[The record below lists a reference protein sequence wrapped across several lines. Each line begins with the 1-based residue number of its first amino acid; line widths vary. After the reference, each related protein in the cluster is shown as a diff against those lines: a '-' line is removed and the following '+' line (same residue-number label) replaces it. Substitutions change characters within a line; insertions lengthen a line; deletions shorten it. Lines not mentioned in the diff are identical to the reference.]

1 MSSARRVDGAVLSS
15 QTGALGAQTEAC
27 WSENEG
33 DDVTDLDRVR
43 VGYAPGVYDL
53 FHIGHLN
60 ILRSSKMHC
69 DYLIAGVLTDDK
81 AELVKGLTPMVPQAE
96 RIEIVRHISFVNE
109 AVFEDVPT
117 KLEMQVRLGF
127 NLIFKGDDWKGT
139 QKGDALER
147 EFAAVGVEVIYLPY
161 TVHTSSTELRRA
173 IRHLGDVAS

>member
-1 MSSARRVDGAVLSS
+1 M
-15 QTGALGAQTEAC
+15 
-27 WSENEG
+27 
-33 DDVTDLDRVR
+33 TDLERVR

-60 ILRSSKMHC
+60 ILRTSKMFC
-69 DYLIAGVLTDDK
+69 DYLIAGVLTDEQ
-81 AELVKGLTPMVPQAE
+81 AARSKGFTPMVPQGE

-117 KLEMQVRLGF
+117 KLQMQERLGF

-139 QKGDALER
+139 EKGDALEL
-147 EFAAVGVEVIYLPY
+147 EFAAVGVEIVYLPY

-173 IRHLGDVAS
+173 IRSLGDVAS